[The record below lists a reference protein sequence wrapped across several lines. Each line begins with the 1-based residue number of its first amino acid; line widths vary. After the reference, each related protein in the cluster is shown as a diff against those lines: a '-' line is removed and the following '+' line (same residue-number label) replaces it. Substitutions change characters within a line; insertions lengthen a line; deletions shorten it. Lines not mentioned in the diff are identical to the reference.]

1 MRKLATIRKIDKLEP
16 IDGADKIELA
26 KVDGWQLV
34 TAKANGFKEGDLIV
48 YVEIDSLLPSNNPNF
63 SFMESRK
70 FKVKTVK
77 IKNTVSM
84 GIIFPLSI
92 LEYNNVD
99 ISKLSFGDDV
109 TDIIGIKKFET
120 DDDLE
125 DNTNEC
131 YVIDKKNSKQV
142 YGRAGF
148 PSFIK
153 KTDEERYQN
162 HKKEIQKL
170 IDDDTSFEITEK
182 LDGTSASY
190 GMKRIKKKFLGITY
204 KTTFQFYVCSRN
216 LRISENDTTS
226 KYNVIN
232 RKYRIKEYM
241 EKTIKELKLD
251 SFVIQGEIVGQG
263 IQKDKYRIGKDSK
276 FYMFNMEMNGERL
289 SLMHR
294 TVIKDTFIP
303 SLSNVP
309 VISGSHIFESID
321 EIAKMSERKSLICPS
336 TIAEGIVIRTKDGHS
351 YKAINPN
358 FLLKNNE

>member
-1 MRKLATIRKIDKLEP
+1 
-16 IDGADKIELA
+16 
-26 KVDGWQLV
+26 LV
-34 TAKANGFKEGDLIV
+34 TAKDNGFKEGDLVI

-70 FKVKTVK
+70 FKVKTAK
-77 IKNTVSM
+77 IRSTLSQ

-99 ISKLSFGDDV
+99 INKVAYGDDV
-109 TDIIGIKKFET
+109 TEIIGITKFEK

-125 DNTNEC
+125 ESYEMTAVNK
-131 YVIDKKNSKQV
+131 DKTQI

-148 PSFIK
+148 PNFIK
-153 KTDEERYQN
+153 KTDEDRYQN
-162 HKKEIQKL
+162 NINKIKRL
-170 IDDDTSFEITEK
+170 IEDGTSFEITEK

-216 LRISENDTTS
+216 LRISENDITS

-251 SFVIQGEIVGQG
+251 TFVIQGEIVGQG

-309 VISGSHIFESID
+309 VVSGSHIFESID
-321 EIAKMSERKSLICPS
+321 EIAKMSERNSLICPS